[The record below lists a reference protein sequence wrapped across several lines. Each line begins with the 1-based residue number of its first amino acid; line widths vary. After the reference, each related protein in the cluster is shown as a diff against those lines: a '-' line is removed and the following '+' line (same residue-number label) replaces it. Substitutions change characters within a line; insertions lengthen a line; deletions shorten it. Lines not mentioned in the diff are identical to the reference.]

1 MACGLGFPSKT
12 PWPPKSASST
22 MFEAL
27 RLVICC
33 DVGSSLDMTLAISEW
48 SLSHPQTLNVM
59 SFPCFLKSL
68 HIPFLGSNTN
78 SCGAEKIEGRA
89 ATLELFRKERKQ
101 ISKILKFPDCVLFFQ
116 HFYALWNLIQIATAH
131 GSKNHIRPT
140 SKWQHNL
147 RSSGSQCYERQT
159 CNTFDT
165 FQAICKHPCQKG
177 DNLITCHHEGSGCC
191 QPLAFVITTPK

>member
-101 ISKILKFPDCVLFFQ
+101 ISKILKFPDCVLFFS
-116 HFYALWNLIQIATAH
+116 ALLCSLKSDPNSHSTRLEESHPSYIEVTTQ
-131 GSKNHIRPT
+131 
-140 SKWQHNL
+140 
-147 RSSGSQCYERQT
+147 SQE
-159 CNTFDT
+159 
-165 FQAICKHPCQKG
+165 
-177 DNLITCHHEGSGCC
+177 
-191 QPLAFVITTPK
+191 